1 MTSLINNLLELTE
14 LRLGKGMSFQKV
26 PIDLVELSQNIIHE
40 HELAYPQIE
49 FVLSFD
55 DDIHG
60 NWDRLRLSQMMN
72 NLITNAVKH
81 GSSTGTVQITLR
93 NYERHAEFAVH
104 NNGSHIPQEVLQKI
118 FKERFT
124 SGNKNELKENS
135 YGLGLLIVKEIVEG
149 HQGEIHVESTPQT
162 GTTFIITLPKE

>member
-1 MTSLINNLLELTE
+1 MAPTF
-14 LRLGKGMSFQKV
+14 LRKYCK
-26 PIDLVELSQNIIHE
+26 
-40 HELAYPQIE
+40 
-49 FVLSFD
+49 
-55 DDIHG
+55 
-60 NWDRLRLSQMMN
+60 
-72 NLITNAVKH
+72 
-81 GSSTGTVQITLR
+81 
-93 NYERHAEFAVH
+93 
-104 NNGSHIPQEVLQKI
+104 KI